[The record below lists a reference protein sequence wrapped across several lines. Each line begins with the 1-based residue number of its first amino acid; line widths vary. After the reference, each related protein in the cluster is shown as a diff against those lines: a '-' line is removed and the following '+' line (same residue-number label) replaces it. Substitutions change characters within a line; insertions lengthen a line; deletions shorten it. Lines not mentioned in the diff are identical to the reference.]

1 MIDITLLMGYCR
13 YRNLPYCRSDR
24 QKNLKLATTPTVA
37 AKAKSS
43 NRYWTAAVSLPPNPS
58 TISYSIHTTVS
69 PHRILQYPCSSR
81 SSSTASAHSRRQT
94 KASVAKRTAT
104 PAKFVPKRSVGYCS
118 HGSTV
123 GYYCRRGYC
132 SRTHKRLSECGLL

>member
-1 MIDITLLMGYCR
+1 MSSVHSRGRSRSATPLKSALTCSPSRSGASR
-13 YRNLPYCRSDR
+13 KSFKKVSFAKTVKQVSLVGSPTKSRRKLTKSDR

-43 NRYWTAAVSLPPNPS
+43 N
-58 TISYSIHTTVS
+58 
-69 PHRILQYPCSSR
+69 SSR

-104 PAKFVPKRSVGYCS
+104 PAKFTSKPVVSKSKAAKTAGKAVTSKSGKVR
-118 HGSTV
+118 
-123 GYYCRRGYC
+123 
-132 SRTHKRLSECGLL
+132 K